1 LLHANILPTLFGNL
15 IIPQLQMPDPW
26 SDRMKIKPNTTVEKH
41 YLPGLE
47 HQTLVGAADCVADTE
62 IWMQT
67 LDADA
72 ETPTHQ
78 HDCDEVVVVNRGKGV
93 CHTSDNEISFD
104 ADSTLII
111 PAGTIHKICNTGE
124 ETMHLI
130 ATFNATPAKVMTPEG
145 NPINLPWS

>member
-1 LLHANILPTLFGNL
+1 
-15 IIPQLQMPDPW
+15 
-26 SDRMKIKPNTTVEKH
+26 MKIKTNVEKH

-47 HQTLVGAADCVADTE
+47 HQTLVGAKDCIAHTE

-67 LDADA
+67 LEVGA

-93 CHTSDNEISFD
+93 CHTADDEIPFD

-111 PAGTIHKICNTGE
+111 PAGATHKICNTGE

-145 NPINLPWS
+145 DPIKLPWS